1 MCLDVMLTI
10 LALAFD
16 HHIVFILDFS
26 EVLPYIVSFWNIL
39 PLLHI
44 AFIDNTVN
52 GFLFHVHS
60 GSSLSS
66 LLLFNLRQIGIIPI
80 SNLFLNVLLGRLRHL
95 CYAMN

>member
-1 MCLDVMLTI
+1 MLTI
-10 LALAFD
+10 LALALD

-26 EVLPYIVSFWNIL
+26 EVLPYIASFWNIL

-44 AFIDNTVN
+44 ALIDITVN
-52 GFLFHVHS
+52 DFLVHVRS
-60 GSSLSS
+60 GSSLPS

-80 SNLFLNVLLGRLRHL
+80 SNLFLNVLLEQLRHL